1 MSSNI
6 DIKVLKG
13 PYGLI
18 WRDGKTN
25 SKEWSEFCYDINMW
39 GCDIVWDKDSCQAIP
54 VSSKDYSK
62 WLIQYKDWWNKT
74 NAFSPDLVTPI
85 NKAIKKW
92 EETKKLKQSLNPET
106 TKTFEELIDEL

>member
-1 MSSNI
+1 MNSNI

-18 WRDGKTN
+18 WRDGKTD
-25 SKEWSEFCYDINMW
+25 SKEWSESCYDINMW
-39 GCDIVWDKDSCQAIP
+39 GCDIVWDKDGYQAIP
-54 VSSKDYSK
+54 VYSKDYSK

-74 NAFSPDLVTPI
+74 NVGPNLGALI
-85 NKAIKKW
+85 NSTIEKW

-106 TKTFEELIDEL
+106 AKTFEELIDEL